1 MRRVSIVISA
11 VMIAISLYVIVAAR
25 SFPGASNGAP
35 GPGFFP
41 TILAIIIIGLSISLI
56 IKENGV
62 NRDSDEPV
70 FRNNFLKV
78 VICAV
83 IMAAYIILM
92 EYISYIYV
100 TPVAIAALMLDF
112 EEKRP
117 LPIII
122 TALGTTLAIYV
133 VFYMVLAVRLPQGM
147 LF

>member
-1 MRRVSIVISA
+1 
-11 VMIAISLYVIVAAR
+11 MIAISLYVIVAAR

>member
-112 EEKRP
+112 EERRP